1 MGDIPFPFLK
11 SGYRWA
17 VIYAPAIR
25 TARVTKRFKIRPVR
39 GPLPRPDRR
48 RRKRI
53 QYEFIAV
60 FDCSSKDPFLA
71 IRGKGGKSHFL
82 CLFEGLRHMNF
93 SNSNDWA
100 DEEKFEVAMIKI

>member
-1 MGDIPFPFLK
+1 LGDIPFPFLK
-11 SGYRWA
+11 RGVPLA

-39 GPLPRPDRR
+39 GPLPRPGRR

-82 CLFEGLRHMNF
+82 RMFEGLRHTNF
-93 SNSNDWA
+93 SISNDWA
-100 DEEKFEVAMIKI
+100 DEKKFR